1 MSGIKIVPNVGPSS
15 LCFTLDCFP
24 LFLSA
29 PWSEEIHS
37 RQALIVRSTVGWK
50 QVAMIKRANC
60 HRRRAKLK
68 VGNDNTCRGAVCW
81 ISKCIVSA
89 GWLFD
94 LVVFV
99 H

>member
-1 MSGIKIVPNVGPSS
+1 MLGLRP
-15 LCFTLDCFP
+15 FALDGFL

-68 VGNDNTCRGAVCW
+68 VKNNNTCPGCSMLDFQMYYLGRMV
-81 ISKCIVSA
+81 I
-89 GWLFD
+89 
-94 LVVFV
+94 
-99 H
+99 

>member
-15 LCFTLDCFP
+15 LCFRLFSS
-24 LFLSA
+24 FLSA

-68 VGNDNTCRGAVCW
+68 VENDNTCPGCSMLDFQMYCLGRMV
-81 ISKCIVSA
+81 I
-89 GWLFD
+89 
-94 LVVFV
+94 
-99 H
+99 